1 LSRLPPVLWS
11 TLLLLALALAPTS
24 HAGVPPEPAGAASVA
39 TDVTLVPRL
48 SAWKYNATGID
59 LGVTWRQTGY
69 SDASWASGPGILGY
83 GEPWI
88 ATTVPSGPDPNNRY
102 KTTYF
107 RKTFN
112 LGVPVSSIRSL
123 VMTANYDDGF
133 VAYLNGVEVARRWLN
148 SGTVGYDTLAYE
160 PRDAGGYETID
171 LTASIWTLVQGSNV
185 LAVEVHQS
193 APTSPDLAWDA
204 DLKYSV
210 DPLVTRGP
218 FLQMGTA
225 DAITV
230 RWRTT
235 AAAASWVR
243 YGITPTALTKT
254 ASSAALKTDHE
265 IRLTG
270 LAAATRY
277 YYSIG
282 TATMTL
288 AGDPSYT
295 FRTAPVAGTVRP
307 TRVWVIGDSGHPGTT
322 AYEVRDAYAAWTGS
336 RGTDMW
342 LMLGDNAYEFGT
354 DSDYQGG
361 AFDQY
366 PSMLRQSV
374 LWPTRGN
381 HDMLYTGSNN
391 DYYELLTM
399 PAAAEAG
406 GVSSGSEAYYSFD
419 WANIHFICLDS
430 QTSDRS
436 PGGPMLTWL
445 MNDLTAN
452 TRRWVVAYWHHPP
465 YSKGKHDSDDII
477 DSGGRMRD
485 MRENALPIL
494 EAKGADLVL
503 TGHSHAYERSF
514 LLDGHYGVSTTLTPA
529 MIRNGGDGAVDGDG
543 PYLKSTTVPSP
554 HSGTVYAVVG
564 GSSMLE
570 TGPLNHPAMAI
581 SLAQTGSLVLD
592 VDGNRLDARYLSQT
606 GVVLDSFTVVKD
618 ATVGVAGEWARVGG
632 VRLGPGV
639 PNPFAQE
646 LRLGYSLERAGR
658 VRLTLHDVGGR
669 CVATAE
675 EGWRVAGTHVAR
687 WDGRDV
693 AGRPLPTGIY
703 LAVLESDG
711 VRVSRKVALVR

>member
-1 LSRLPPVLWS
+1 MSRFPPVLWS
-11 TLLLLALALAPTS
+11 TLLSLALAPAPTS
-24 HAGVPPEPAGAASVA
+24 HAGAPPEPAGAASVA

-48 SAWKYNATGID
+48 SAWKYNATGTD

-69 SDASWASGPGILGY
+69 SDASWASGPGILGF

-88 ATTVPSGPDPNNRY
+88 ATTVPSGPDPNNHY
-102 KTTYF
+102 TTTYF
-107 RKTFN
+107 RKTFS
-112 LGVPVSSIRSL
+112 LGVPVSSVRSL

-133 VAYLNGVEVARRWLN
+133 VAYINGVEVARRWLN

-160 PRDAGGYETID
+160 PREAGGYETID
-171 LTASIWTLVQGSNV
+171 LTASIWPMVQGTNV

-193 APTSPDLAWDA
+193 TPNSPDLAWDA

-210 DPLVTRGP
+210 DPRVTRGP

-225 DAITV
+225 NAITV

-235 AAAASWVR
+235 IATASWVR

-254 ASSAALKTDHE
+254 VSSAALTTDHE

-270 LAAATRY
+270 LAAASRY
-277 YYSIG
+277 YYSVG

-288 AGDPSYT
+288 AGDPSHT

-322 AYEVRDAYAAWTGS
+322 AYDVRDAYAAWTGS
-336 RGTDMW
+336 RETDLW
-342 LMLGDNAYEFGT
+342 LVLGDNAYEFGT

-361 AFDQY
+361 FFDQY

-374 LWPTRGN
+374 LWPSRGN

-391 DYYELLTM
+391 DYYELFTM

-406 GVSSGSEAYYSFD
+406 GVSSGTEAYYSFD

-430 QTSDRS
+430 QTSDRL

-445 MNDLTAN
+445 VNDLVAN

-564 GSSMLE
+564 GSSELE

-592 VDGNRLDARYLSQT
+592 VDGNRLDARYLSET

-639 PNPFAQE
+639 PNPFARE
-646 LRLGYSLERAGR
+646 VRLGYSLERAGR

-669 CVATAE
+669 CVGTAE

-693 AGRPLPTGIY
+693 AGRPLPTGVY